1 MELLIHIHKLMVCLH
16 HQLEYSAVDNGN
28 AFTGNIDEIAIY
40 NRALSASEIQS
51 HYLAKFGITNPSSYA
66 AKVVLSGPSNYWRLN
81 ELSGTV
87 ANDMVGYANGT
98 ISGGVVFLGQS
109 GSTFDGKAI
118 NLMNGGNITLRL
130 IYLFLSLYY

>member
-1 MELLIHIHKLMVCLH
+1 MDATFV
-16 HQLEYSAVDNGN
+16 SAL
-28 AFTGNIDEIAIY
+28 TGNIDEVAIY

-87 ANDMVGYANGT
+87 ANDIVGGANGT
-98 ISGGVVFLGQS
+98 ISGGVTLNGES
-109 GSTFDGKAI
+109 GMTFDGTGWKI
-118 NLMNGGNITLRL
+118 
-130 IYLFLSLYY
+130 